1 MAKKRK
7 RRQLPRNLV
16 ITATR
21 IVLTEAEA
29 REWRSLMAAGPPD
42 NVHLTGSLIVVVPD
56 DQIAN
61 ELRDAL
67 GISDV

>member
-21 IVLTEAEA
+21 IVLTAEAEA
-29 REWRSLMAAGPPD
+29 AWRKLLTESPPD
-42 NVHLTGSLIVVVPD
+42 NVHLTGCHIVVVPD